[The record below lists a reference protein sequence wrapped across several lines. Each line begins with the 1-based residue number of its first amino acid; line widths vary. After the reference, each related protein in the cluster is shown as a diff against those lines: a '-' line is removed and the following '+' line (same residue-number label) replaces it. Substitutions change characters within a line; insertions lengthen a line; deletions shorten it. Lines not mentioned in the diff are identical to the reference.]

1 MVIGAAGEPLTMKN
15 FLLSVLLAS
24 SILAGPPAESRPR
37 ILTGEVSQ
45 ERVFDL
51 TNKIHWY
58 SSLNQAESV
67 ARQQG
72 KLVFWIHMLGSL
84 DGAT

>member
-1 MVIGAAGEPLTMKN
+1 MKN
-15 FLLSVLLAS
+15 ILLSALLATFLLAVPHVEA
-24 SILAGPPAESRPR
+24 RPR
-37 ILTGEVSQ
+37 ILTGQVSQ
-45 ERVFDL
+45 ERVYDL
-51 TNKIHWY
+51 TSKIHWY
-58 SSLNQAESV
+58 SSLDQAESV

>member
-1 MVIGAAGEPLTMKN
+1 MQNI
-15 FLLSVLLAS
+15 LLSALLAAC
-24 SILAGPPAESRPR
+24 ILTVPPVQARPR
-37 ILTGEVSQ
+37 ILTGQVSQ
-45 ERVFDL
+45 ERVYDL
-51 TNKIHWY
+51 TSKIHWHD
-58 SSLNQAESV
+58 SLSQAESV